1 MKMIALISTMLEC
14 TENQLWDKISETA
27 SLQYVAAPLLSFKPL
42 EGGKLDHSWQVGARY
57 PLKLYFMKLIPL
69 GRHDIQIVR
78 IDEETNTIV
87 SRESGQ
93 LARVWNHKIYFQA
106 VTPGKVS
113 YTDEIEIEAG
123 WRTPG
128 IWLFA
133 QLFYRH
139 RQRRWKMLLRNL
151 SD

>member
-1 MKMIALISTMLEC
+1 MKMIARISTLLEC
-14 TENQLWDKISETA
+14 TENQLWDKISEPA

-42 EGGKLDHSWQVGARY
+42 EGGKLDHRWQVGTLY

-69 GRHDIQIVR
+69 GRHDIQIDR
-78 IDEETNTIV
+78 IDEETKTIV
-87 SRESGQ
+87 SRESGR
-93 LARVWNHKIYFQA
+93 LARVWNHKIHFQA
-106 VTPGKVS
+106 AAPGKVS

-123 WRTPG
+123 WLTPG

-139 RQRRWKMLLRNL
+139 RQRRWKTLLGK
-151 SD
+151 S